1 MFRPCCP
8 SLSMTTHHLCLH
20 HKASQRAWVYAFNLG
35 ARAHT
40 HTHTHLLGTA
50 SCLPQIRKSCPLVCH
65 RRGFWQLVAQ
75 PQAPSQPLLNKTS
88 PDIPL
93 SPSVESA
100 CQAAPVCSHCFQELC
115 ISFHRGLLCAWEQF
129 SVCICSSSF
138 PSLVLSRAHV
148 QDLPQLNI

>member
-1 MFRPCCP
+1 MFHPCCP

-35 ARAHT
+35 ARAPT

-100 CQAAPVCSHCFQELC
+100 CQAAPVCSHCFLGTVYL
-115 ISFHRGLLCAWEQF
+115 ISQRAAMCLGAIFCLHLLKFISILGA
-129 SVCICSSSF
+129 
-138 PSLVLSRAHV
+138 L
-148 QDLPQLNI
+148 